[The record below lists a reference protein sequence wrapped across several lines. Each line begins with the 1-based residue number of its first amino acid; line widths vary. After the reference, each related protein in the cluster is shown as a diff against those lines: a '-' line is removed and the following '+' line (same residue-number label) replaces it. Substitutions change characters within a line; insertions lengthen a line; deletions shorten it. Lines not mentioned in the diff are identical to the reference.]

1 MDVFD
6 KFFQR
11 YSYKFDKGYPNMD
24 DPKDVLI
31 IENILKELIVME
43 FEDRGEIP
51 NEIEKL
57 RVNINSGEAYNVQ
70 AIQKPTKS
78 QETYWIYIDDVP
90 PTSRPARLEVTK
102 DLEAKGLFPKGK
114 IGKFKKGGYYLETE
128 DGTKLVVKGTGSKFT
143 TSTLIKE
150 GFVLIFYNALKENWN
165 KAKEPFNSENMAS
178 LLTEL
183 NSIPGVYT
191 GLGVKKLKGGKT
203 AQQKVE
209 EFLTLYDG
217 ESASKA
223 AQVSLNDPLSAALRI
238 FAQYPN
244 GEPMRGD
251 TFDRIKSSQAA
262 KAGLQADKVNPGDIF
277 LKVGDFT
284 IPSADE
290 VDITGLEELNKVF
303 VNKWGDKPGLVA
315 ISLKQESAQGGKA
328 KSFLQKFKPSEEQIN
343 KGIKSYNLSD
353 DEMKYTDEELDKAL
367 DGYKSLIKQ
376 QVGDSKFIDLDI
388 GANPPKTEQKI
399 FTLAA
404 YKALD
409 YLFSYLEGLGATSPA
424 NGLVKMAA
432 FGMSITDVNP
442 TFFKVIGKGS
452 GEIADVPERT
462 PASATAQLTPGT
474 KIKIVDKPTNG
485 SILVYLE
492 VDVLEGDEVYSQYE
506 LQLAARSNGGDQNT
520 IEIQKAK
527 KK

>member
-24 DPKDVLI
+24 NPKDVLI

-43 FEDRGEIP
+43 FEDKGDIP
-51 NEIEKL
+51 NNIEKI
-57 RVNINSGEAYNVQ
+57 RVNINNDETYVVDAVQ
-70 AIQKPTKS
+70 EKPN
-78 QETYWIYIDDVP
+78 ETYWIYINDVP
-90 PTSRPARLEVTK
+90 STSRKVRLEVTK
-102 DLEAKGLFPKGK
+102 DLMTKGLFPKGE
-114 IGKFKKGGYYLETE
+114 IKKAKSGGYYIETE
-128 DGTKLVVKGTGSKFT
+128 DGTKLVVKGAGSKFT
-143 TSTLIKE
+143 TSTTVKE
-150 GFVLIFYNALKENWN
+150 GFVVAFYNALKNGWN
-165 KAKEPFNSENMAS
+165 KSKDPFSGENMAS
-178 LLTEL
+178 LLSDLKST
-183 NSIPGVYT
+183 SGIYD
-191 GLGVKKLKGGKT
+191 GLGSKAEKSVKS
-203 AQQKVE
+203 
-209 EFLTLYDG
+209 FLELYDG

-244 GEPMRGD
+244 GEMLRGEK
-251 TFDRIKSSQAA
+251 FDSIKSAQAA
-262 KAGLQADKVNPGDIF
+262 KSNLKADKVNPGDIF
-277 LKVGDFT
+277 LKVGDFD
-284 IPSADE
+284 IPTSDE
-290 VDITGLEELNKVF
+290 VDVTGLEELNKSF

-315 ISLKQESAQGGKA
+315 ISLKQEKAQGGKA
-328 KSFLQKFKPSEEQIN
+328 KSFLSKFKPSEEQIN
-343 KGIKSYNLSD
+343 KGIESYNLSD
-353 DEMKYTDEELDKAL
+353 DEMEYTDEEFDKAL
-367 DGYKSLIKQ
+367 DAYKSKIKQ

-388 GANPPKTEQKI
+388 GTNPSKTEQKK

-409 YLFSYLEGLGATSPA
+409 YLFSYLENLGATSPA

-432 FGMSITDVNP
+432 FAMSITDVNP

-452 GEIADVPERT
+452 GEIADEPERI
-462 PASATAQLTPGT
+462 PAGATAQLTPGT

-485 SILVYLE
+485 SIIVYLE
-492 VDVLEGDEVYSQYE
+492 VDILEGDEVYSQYVLE
-506 LQLAARSNGGDQNT
+506 LVARSNGGEQNT

>member
-43 FEDRGEIP
+43 VEDRGEIP

-57 RVNINSGEAYNVQ
+57 RVNINSDQTYNVQ
-70 AIQKPTKS
+70 ALQKPTKS
-78 QETYWIYIDDVP
+78 KEEYWVYIDDVP
-90 PTSRPARLEVTK
+90 PTSRPTRLEVTK
-102 DLEAKGLFPKGK
+102 DLKAKGLFPKGK
-114 IGKFKKGGYYLETE
+114 IGKFPKGPYYLETE
-128 DGTKLVVKGTGSKFT
+128 DGTILVVKGTGSKFT

-165 KAKEPFNSENMAS
+165 KAKEPFNSENMTS

-183 NSIPGVYT
+183 ISTPGVFS
-191 GLGVKKLKGGKT
+191 GLSKKVTNGKD
-203 AQQKVE
+203 AEQKIK
-209 EFLTLYDG
+209 EFLELYDG

-244 GEPMRGD
+244 GEPMRD
-251 TFDRIKSSQAA
+251 EYFESL
-262 KAGLQADKVNPGDIF
+262 KARAGKVTGLQADKVNPGDIF
-277 LKVGDFT
+277 IKSGTVNL
-284 IPSADE
+284 IPSDE
-290 VDITGLEELNKVF
+290 VDVTGLEELNKLF
-303 VNKWGDKPGLVA
+303 VNEWGDKNGLVA

-376 QVGDSKFIDLDI
+376 QVGDSEFIDLDI

>member
-1 MDVFD
+1 MSVFD
-6 KFFQR
+6 KFFER

-43 FEDRGEIP
+43 VEDRGEIP

-57 RVNINSGEAYNVQ
+57 RVNINSDQTYNVQ
-70 AIQKPTKS
+70 ALQKPTKS
-78 QETYWIYIDDVP
+78 KEVYWVYIDDVP

-102 DLEAKGLFPKGK
+102 DLISKGLFPKGK
-114 IGKFKKGGYYLETE
+114 IGKFPKGGFYLETE
-128 DGTKLVVKGTGSKFT
+128 DGTILVVKGTGSKFT
-143 TSTLIKE
+143 TSTDIKE
-150 GFVLIFYNALKENWN
+150 GFVVIFYNALKKGWN
-165 KAKEPFNSENMAS
+165 KDQEPFNDENMAS
-178 LLTEL
+178 LLSEL
-183 NSIPGVYT
+183 KSTSGIYD
-191 GLGVKKLKGGKT
+191 GLGKAEG
-203 AQQKVE
+203 KVE
-209 EFLTLYDG
+209 SFLELYDG

-244 GEPMRGD
+244 AEVLRD
-251 TFDRIKSSQAA
+251 ETFDRIKSSQAA

-284 IPSADE
+284 IPPADE
-290 VDITGLEELNKVF
+290 VDVTGLEELNKIF
-303 VNKWGDKPGLVA
+303 VNEWGDKPGLVA

-328 KSFLQKFKPSEEQIN
+328 KSFLKKFAPSEEQIN

-376 QVGDSKFIDLDI
+376 QVGNSEFIDLDI

-462 PASATAQLTPGT
+462 PASATAELTPGT

-492 VDVLEGDEVYSQYE
+492 VDILEGNEVYSQYE